1 MYVDRYLIKSA
12 SSVYNFN
19 VDPVSLSQWRYNWK
33 SMISHIL
40 HFSHPSILCWQCV
53 DICAG
58 TMYLHTVHTRAR
70 MHINVSA
77 AHMSTSTLAAVLRG
91 RNNQCCFT
99 QCWCRGGTS
108 VLTLTKLSCRDM
120 HRINLYC
127 HLLLIETKWHDP
139 TEAMEVSKKNTKYL
153 LEQFATIAEYCNR
166 AERRG
171 PAAEE
176 EEEMFIIICT
186 TFEQI
191 LGSDFWGKAK
201 R

>member
-70 MHINVSA
+70 IHSNVSA
-77 AHMSTSTLAAVLRG
+77 AHMSTSTLAPVLRG

-99 QCWCRGGTS
+99 LCVG
-108 VLTLTKLSCRDM
+108 
-120 HRINLYC
+120 
-127 HLLLIETKWHDP
+127 
-139 TEAMEVSKKNTKYL
+139 
-153 LEQFATIAEYCNR
+153 
-166 AERRG
+166 
-171 PAAEE
+171 AEE
-176 EEEMFIIICT
+176 VQVFWHWQYSPAETCTASTFIVTSCLLRQSDT
-186 TFEQI
+186 TQLRPWKCRRRTQNI
-191 LGSDFWGKAK
+191 YWNNLPQ
-201 R
+201 